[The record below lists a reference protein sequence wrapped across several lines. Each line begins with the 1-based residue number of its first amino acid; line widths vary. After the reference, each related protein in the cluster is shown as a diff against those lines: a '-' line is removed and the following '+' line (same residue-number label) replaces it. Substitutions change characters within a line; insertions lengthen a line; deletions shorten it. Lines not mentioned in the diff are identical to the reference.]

1 MKPYSV
7 DLREKIVR
15 AIEKG
20 DSSVRKVA
28 QRFGVSKNCV
38 QRLVTQK
45 RTQGHIL
52 PGKQGGSMVSPVMKY
67 KAELMAI
74 LEKQKDATLAEYC
87 ELFFDETGLWVSKST
102 MCRTFQ
108 RLKLPLKKKTLRAS
122 QAKSERVQLLRAE
135 YWAKVK
141 NIDLKDLVFL
151 DEMSVLLGLMR
162 THARAAPSERAYDYK
177 PFYRGSKV
185 SVIGA
190 ITESKVLAVMTL
202 NDSMDA
208 AAFKVY
214 LSKCLVPQLWKGAVV
229 VMDNLPAHKV
239 EAIAPLIEA
248 VGARILYLSPYSP
261 EFNPIEHWWSQLKAF
276 LRQFSPRTS
285 KRVDLL
291 IKIAMDLMNPQHL
304 RNWFAH
310 CCYCPS

>member
-7 DLREKIVR
+7 DFREKVVS

-20 DSSVRKVA
+20 DSSFRKVA
-28 QRFGVSKNCV
+28 ERFAISKNCV
-38 QRLVTQK
+38 ERWVIQK
-45 RTQGHIL
+45 RTQGHVV
-52 PGKQGGSMVSPVMKY
+52 PRKQGGSVSAVMQY
-67 KAELMAI
+67 KAQLMSI
-74 LEKQKDATLAEYC
+74 HEKQSDATLAEYC
-87 ELFFDETGLWVSKST
+87 ELLADATGLWVSQST

-108 RLKLPLKKKTLRAS
+108 RLNLPRKKKRSS
-122 QAKSERVQLLRAE
+122 QATSERVQLLRAE
-135 YWAKVK
+135 YWAQVTT
-141 NIDLKDLVFL
+141 IDLKDLVFL
-151 DEMSVLLGLMR
+151 DEMGILLGLMR
-162 THARAAPSERAYDYK
+162 THARAAPGERAYDFK

-190 ITESKVLAVMTL
+190 ITVSKVLAVMTI

-214 LSKCLVPQLWKGAVV
+214 VSQCLVPQLWKGAVV

-248 VGARILYLSPYSP
+248 VGARTLYMSPYSP

-276 LRQFSPRTS
+276 LRQFSPTTS
-285 KRVDLL
+285 KRVDTL
-291 IKIAMDLMNPQHL
+291 IATALDLINPKHL

-310 CCYCPS
+310 CCYCPL